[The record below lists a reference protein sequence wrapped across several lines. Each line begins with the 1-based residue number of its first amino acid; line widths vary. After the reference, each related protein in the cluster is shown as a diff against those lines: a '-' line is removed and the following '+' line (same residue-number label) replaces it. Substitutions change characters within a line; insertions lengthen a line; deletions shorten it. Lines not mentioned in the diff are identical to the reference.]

1 MIDKSS
7 NPEHAVIDFG
17 QPFDQVVA
25 KGLIQGIVDEGSVT
39 YSKHALEEMKKDH
52 LTTGDILNVLHGGVV
67 APAEHENGSWR
78 YRVWTKKMC
87 VVVVIRSE
95 SELKVVTAWKE
106 KKGRS

>member
-7 NPEHAVIDFG
+7 TPEHAVIDFG
-17 QPFDQVVA
+17 QPLDQVA
-25 KGLIQGIVDEGSVT
+25 ARGLIQGIVDDGSVA
-39 YSKHALEEMKKDH
+39 YSKHALEEMQKDR
-52 LTTGDILNVLHGGVV
+52 LTTVDVVNVLRGGVV

-78 YRVWTKKMC
+78 YRVWTQKMC

-106 KKGRS
+106 KKGRP